1 MGLFVSCPVVDD
13 VVGNMQKED
22 KSEWQ
27 KDTKQLIKCYN
38 FIKTFIKKER
48 STPRPVFNM

>member
-13 VVGNMQKED
+13 VVGNMQREGKP
-22 KSEWQ
+22 EWQ
-27 KDTKQLIKCYN
+27 KDTKQLIECYN